1 MPPFTFCKELTAPSQ
16 SNMVGPNLRR
26 RPMETPAKEMSVERA
41 REVLGAFLDE
51 FHRVF
56 EPTSEE
62 IEAMRVLLRAA

>member
-1 MPPFTFCKELTAPSQ
+1 
-16 SNMVGPNLRR
+16 
-26 RPMETPAKEMSVERA
+26 METPAEEMTVERA